1 MMRENVRQDMV
12 MFTGGL
18 ITEYGLFNMPA
29 GSLVACKNFEVV
41 ESGYRTA
48 LGYERFD
55 GRTSPSSIA
64 ATAENYTAREAAR
77 ALIQP
82 LTGSGKVL
90 GVIKFKS
97 TVYAFRNA
105 VDGLSAKLYKST
117 SSGWVEVSTGVTLAP
132 NGKYQFAIYN
142 FYAQDGQEML
152 YGVDGQNKAFQFN
165 GTTFTQITAGATV
178 DKPNTIAAHS
188 MHLFLGFTGG
198 SLMHSAAGEPLDF
211 NVVNGAGEIGV
222 GDEITTLT
230 TMVGGVLQIGS
241 SNRITMLSGSSLL
254 DWQVQNVRTQDES
267 AGCIARSAQK
277 IVGKS
282 YYLTSNGIREM
293 SATNAFG
300 DFSVTSISK
309 PIEQF
314 LNERLQYFVGS
325 VVVNDKSQYRLYFSS
340 GGTTEVVTLS
350 FGASGLLGF
359 SVQKLLIPVSCV
371 QQSVDSH
378 TNETIW
384 LGSDNGYVYQAEI
397 GTSYDGQII
406 DCSMRTAFMF
416 QKMASVRKRYK
427 KMTIAITSGYE
438 VPIDCKPMFDYG
450 SGDIS
455 AHEVK
460 QFFGVADIGIWG
472 VDRWG
477 AFVWSAG
484 GSGMI
489 EFDIGGTAQSVSMYF
504 QSRNAFADTFTLNSM
519 IIDYIPRRLTR

>member
-1 MMRENVRQDMV
+1 MRDMTRQEAV
-12 MFTGGL
+12 NLTGGL
-18 ITEYGLFNMPA
+18 ITEFGLFNMPA

-41 ESGYRTA
+41 ESGYRTSK
-48 LGYERFD
+48 GYERFD

-64 ATAENYTAREAAR
+64 ASEDDYAAREAAR

-82 LTGSGKVL
+82 VTGSGKIL
-90 GVIKFKS
+90 GVIKFKG

-105 VDGLSAKLYKST
+105 ADGLSAKLYKST
-117 SSGWVEVSTGVTLAP
+117 SSGWVEVVTGVTLAP

-152 YGVDGQNKAFQFN
+152 YGVDGQNKAFQFD
-165 GTTFTQITAGATV
+165 GATFTQVTTGVAV
-178 DKPNTIAAHS
+178 DKPSTIAAHS
-188 MHLFLGFTGG
+188 MHLFLGFAGG

-211 NVVNGAGEIGV
+211 NAVNGAGEIGI
-222 GDEITTLT
+222 GDEITSLT
-230 TMVGGVLQIGS
+230 AMVGGVLQIGS
-241 SNRITMLSGSSLL
+241 SNRITMLSGSSAL
-254 DWQVQNVRTQDES
+254 DWQLQNVRTQDES

-282 YYLTSNGIREM
+282 YYLTSNGIREI

-300 DFSVTSISK
+300 DFSVASISK
-309 PIEQF
+309 PIEQY

-325 VVVNDKSQYRLYFSS
+325 VVVNDKSQYRLYFSN
-340 GGTTEVVTLS
+340 GETTEVITLS
-350 FGASGLLGF
+350 FGVNGLLGF
-359 SVQKLLIPVSCV
+359 SIQKLLIPVSCV
-371 QQSVDSH
+371 QQSVDSSAK
-378 TNETIW
+378 ETIW

-397 GTSYDGQII
+397 GTSYDGQNI
-406 DCSMRTAFMF
+406 DCSLRTSFMF
-416 QKMASVRKRYK
+416 QNNPSVRKRYK
-427 KMTIAITSGYE
+427 KLTMAITSGYE
-438 VPIDCKPMFDYG
+438 VPIACKPMFDYG

-455 AHEVK
+455 SHEVK

-477 AFVWSAG
+477 SFVWTAG

-489 EFDIGGTAQSVSMYF
+489 EIDIGGTAQSVSLFF
-504 QSRNAFADTFTLNSM
+504 QSRGTFYEPYTLNSM